1 MNTPTSQLSRAAW
14 ISAVALLVL
23 SDQAVALNLKT
34 VVAPIYQIGTG
45 ATVQL
50 GHTVLASTNYNR
62 LNAGGTYS
70 AACNAPET
78 MPTTG
83 QRSLSAETLWGGTTL
98 TVTIPEWHPA
108 RVNMPGFESVPRGGR
123 INCTYNWTSR
133 ANEGGFTIGVGG
145 ISFQSGNGEQ
155 TQGGTQLFVMDVPK
169 LSDPNENS
177 PCIP

>member
-1 MNTPTSQLSRAAW
+1 MNAPNSRLSCAAC

-23 SDQAVALNLKT
+23 SDQAAALNLQT
-34 VVAPIYQIGTG
+34 VVAPIYQVGSG
-45 ATVQL
+45 ASVQV

-70 AACNAPET
+70 AGCNAPET

-83 QRSLSAETLWGGTTL
+83 QRFLSTETLLGGARL

-123 INCTYNWTSR
+123 IDCTYNWTSR
-133 ANEGGFTIGVGG
+133 ANEGGYSIGAGG
-145 ISFQSGNGEQ
+145 ITFQTGNGEQ
-155 TQGGTQLFVMDVPK
+155 TQGGTQLFVMNVPS
-169 LSDPNENS
+169 LGDPNENS
-177 PCIP
+177 SCIP